1 MGKAIIWTHSADAD
15 LSEAFLELLE
25 QSKSIE
31 TTTRI
36 ITEIYE
42 STSILADNPEIYKLD
57 TLKENNKG
65 NIRAYE
71 KHTYRISY
79 LVEKNAIYIIRVRY
93 ARKEPLEY

>member
-1 MGKAIIWTHSADAD
+1 MGKKIIWTNHAITE

-25 QSKSIE
+25 QSESIE

-36 ITEIYE
+36 INEVHK
-42 STSILADNPEIYKLD
+42 SASILATNSEIYKLD
-57 TLKENNKG
+57 TFRKDNKG

-79 LVEKNAIYIIRVRY
+79 QVEKDAVYFIRVRY

>member
-1 MGKAIIWTHSADAD
+1 MGKIIIWTHQAESE
-15 LSEAFLELLE
+15 LNEAFLDLLE
-25 QSKSIE
+25 QSESLELTK
-31 TTTRI
+31 RI
-36 ITEIYE
+36 ISEIYE
-42 STSILADNPEIYKLD
+42 SVSILSTNPEIYKLD

-79 LVEKNAIYIIRVRY
+79 LIEVDTIYIVRLCY

>member
-1 MGKAIIWTHSADAD
+1 MGRTIIWTHQADAE
-15 LSEAFLELLE
+15 LHEAFLDLLE
-25 QSKSIE
+25 QSESIE

-42 STSILADNPEIYKLD
+42 STSILATNPEIYKLD
-57 TLKENNKG
+57 TLKDNNKG

-71 KHTYRISY
+71 KHTHRISY
-79 LVEKNAIYIIRVRY
+79 LVEKEVVYIIRVRY

>member
-1 MGKAIIWTHSADAD
+1 MGKTVIQTHQADVE
-15 LSEAFLELLE
+15 LNQAFLDLLE

-36 ITEIYE
+36 ITEVYE
-42 STSILADNPEIYKLD
+42 SASILATNPEIYKLD
-57 TLKENNKG
+57 VLKENNKG
-65 NIRAYE
+65 TVTTYE

-79 LVEKNAIYIIRVRY
+79 LVGEKSIYIIRVRY